1 MFDSIEG
8 SMHTWQRD
16 RHCLYRSLQ
25 NCNLSALMAS
35 WQFLPPFTEKL
46 GERTHL
52 PFAWNWRF
60 LKETGWKLS
69 SAPWNG
75 PFFGNPTP
83 AYREHARAVKSSL
96 PYWHG
101 SLGEGT
107 IWTDNCT
114 FSVITQPLAVRWSM
128 SLPWVPASTGYVM
141 WGSAMAES
149 RTYTVPS
156 FLMARKYP
164 LTGLSPII
172 VSDLNYN
179 DTANIFHRKMCSMP

>member
-1 MFDSIEG
+1 MRFLSMFDSIEG

-16 RHCLYRSLQ
+16 RHCLYRPLQ

-35 WQFLPPFTEKL
+35 WQFLLPFTEKL
-46 GERTHL
+46 GETTHL

-60 LKETGWKLS
+60 LKEMGWKLS

-107 IWTDNCT
+107 NMDRQLHFLSYHSTLGCQ
-114 FSVITQPLAVRWSM
+114 VIHVTALG
-128 SLPWVPASTGYVM
+128 ASQHWLYYV
-141 WGSAMAES
+141 G
-149 RTYTVPS
+149 
-156 FLMARKYP
+156 LCDGRK
-164 LTGLSPII
+164 
-172 VSDLNYN
+172 
-179 DTANIFHRKMCSMP
+179 